1 MNKFNLIQLF
11 ISAVISI
18 PFFIIDNYFS
28 KENLDN
34 FLNSNLITILI
45 TLLAINSATIGLI
58 ISRIISISEKTKNKN
73 IFRNTISQINTS
85 IKEQFLLI
93 FASIAV
99 ISMTGIDF
107 TNQFT
112 SYLKIFFLVYS
123 IIILKDIAEGYL
135 AIMNVVIHDE
145 SED

>member
-1 MNKFNLIQLF
+1 MNKFNLIQPI
-11 ISAVISI
+11 ISSVISI
-18 PFFIIDNYFS
+18 PFFVCDKYFGE
-28 KENLDN
+28 ENLDN

-58 ISRIISISEKTKNKN
+58 ISRIISIAEKTKNKD
-73 IFRNTISQINTS
+73 IFKNTISQINIS

-107 TNQFT
+107 LGQLTN
-112 SYLKIFFLVYS
+112 YLKIFFLVYS
-123 IIILKDIAEGYL
+123 IMILKDIAEGYL
-135 AIMNVVIHDE
+135 AIMNVVIHE
-145 SED
+145 ERED

>member
-1 MNKFNLIQLF
+1 MNKFNIIQPI
-11 ISAVISI
+11 ISSVISI
-18 PFFIIDNYFS
+18 PFFVFDKYFG

-58 ISRIISISEKTKNKN
+58 ISRIISIAEKTKNKN
-73 IFRNTISQINTS
+73 IFRNTISQINVS

-107 TNQFT
+107 LGQFT
-112 SYLKIFFLVYS
+112 NYLKIFFLVYS
-123 IIILKDIAEGYL
+123 IMILKDIAEGYL
-135 AIMNVVIHDE
+135 AIMNVVIHE
-145 SED
+145 EREA